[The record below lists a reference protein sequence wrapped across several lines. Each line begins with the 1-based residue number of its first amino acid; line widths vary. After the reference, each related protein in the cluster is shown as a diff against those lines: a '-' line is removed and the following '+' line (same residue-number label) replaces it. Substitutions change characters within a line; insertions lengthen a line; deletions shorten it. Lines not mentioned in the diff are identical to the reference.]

1 MAQAL
6 GGFYVGPADY
16 SRGFDNLTQAAEIN
30 QNQKRM
36 QEQADYQANAK
47 QAVIQAVRSGDP
59 NAIRDVSIKYPEFAD
74 TAKQAFGFTNEA
86 TEKVA
91 RETYRRV
98 LSDPSN
104 AFQLMSVGADEVE
117 RLGGRPNMMRSD
129 ARMFRENPEGALR
142 NVKMGFAA
150 IASKQEYEAAFQG
163 GPGSGFPA
171 KVQEYYAMINES
183 GLELGSPGAQ
193 NAALVALGVMPR
205 AGESASERLARD
217 PELARRVVEL
227 EQQTAAAKESGKLES
242 QLAQLPDIRASIQT
256 AEASAKSRGES
267 LSDFNR
273 AKAALPGLKEVVN
286 QLIGLADVATYTL
299 AGRAF
304 DVVTKEFGFGATDG
318 STARAKMES
327 LVNNQVLPLLRETF
341 GAAFTREEGVELRKT
356 MLDINAS
363 PAQKKEILNVFYDQ
377 KMRSLE
383 TTSREIDG
391 GGQAPAA
398 PAAPATPLIRIDA
411 DGNII
416 Q

>member
-47 QAVIQAVRSGDP
+47 QALTQAVRSGDP
-59 NAIRDVSIKYPEFAD
+59 AAMRDAVIQFPEIAD
-74 TAKQAFGFTNEA
+74 TASQAFGFTNKA
-86 TEKVA
+86 TEQVA
-91 RETYRRV
+91 KETYRRA
-98 LSDPSN
+98 LSNPAN
-104 AFQLMSVGADEVE
+104 AFQIMSAGADEVE
-117 RLGGRPNMMRSD
+117 RLGGRPRMMRSD
-129 ARMFRENPEGALR
+129 AQMFQENPEAALR
-142 NVKMGFAA
+142 NVTLGFASL
-150 IASKQEYEAAFQG
+150 ASDQEYEAAFPDASG
-163 GPGSGFPA
+163 SGMPAGFREFLLLTKAAGLEPGS
-171 KVQEYYAMINES
+171 E
-183 GLELGSPGAQ
+183 GSKE
-193 NAALVALGVMPR
+193 AALVALGTVAR

-267 LSDFNR
+267 LSDLNR

-391 GGQAPAA
+391 GGQAQAA
-398 PAAPATPLIRIDA
+398 TTAPATQRIKLDV

>member
-1 MAQAL
+1 MANPFYVAPLGGMQTYQNVGNSIAGGINQYQENQAL
-6 GGFYVGPADY
+6 
-16 SRGFDNLTQAAEIN
+16 E
-30 QNQKRM
+30 
-36 QEQADYQANAK
+36 QEQAKKQQLMQQASQVLERGNPQEIAQFSMQYPDIGAAMQGGIKFANDATKENMK
-47 QAVIQAVRSGDP
+47 QSMQKVIAGGDAAQILQERIQIVES
-59 NAIRDVSIKYPEFAD
+59 NGGD
-74 TAKQAFGFTNEA
+74 A
-86 TEKVA
+86 TQS
-91 RETYRRV
+91 REELNV
-98 LSDPSN
+98 LSR
-104 AFQLMSVGADEVE
+104 MGADQYRSMVGNIYSMQYGVE
-117 RLGGRPNMMRSD
+117 GVPGMDGTAMP
-129 ARMFRENPEGALR
+129 AGFREFLLLT
-142 NVKMGFAA
+142 KAA
-150 IASKQEYEAAFQG
+150 GLE
-163 GPGSGFPA
+163 PGS
-171 KVQEYYAMINES
+171 E
-183 GLELGSPGAQ
+183 GSKE
-193 NAALVALGVMPR
+193 AALVALGTVAR

-391 GGQAPAA
+391 GGQAPAV
-398 PAAPATPLIRIDA
+398 PTAPATQRIKLDA

>member
-1 MAQAL
+1 
-6 GGFYVGPADY
+6 
-16 SRGFDNLTQAAEIN
+16 
-30 QNQKRM
+30 
-36 QEQADYQANAK
+36 
-47 QAVIQAVRSGDP
+47 
-59 NAIRDVSIKYPEFAD
+59 
-74 TAKQAFGFTNEA
+74 
-86 TEKVA
+86 VA

-98 LSDPSN
+98 LSDPAN
-104 AFQLMSVGADEVE
+104 AIQAMTAGANEVS
-117 RLGGRPNMMRSD
+117 RLGGNPRMMMSD
-129 ARMFRENPEGALR
+129 AQMFQENPEAALR
-142 NVKMGFAA
+142 NVRAGFAA
-150 IASKQEYEAAFQG
+150 IASDQEYEAMFPDAS
-163 GPGSGFPA
+163 GSGIPA
-171 KVQEYYAMINES
+171 GVREFNSMLQAAN
-183 GLELGSPGAQ
+183 LEPGSPGSKD
-193 NAALVALGVMPR
+193 AALVSLGLKAR
-205 AGESASERLARD
+205 AGQSANERIASD
-217 PELARRVVEL
+217 PELASQVAAL
-227 EQQTAAAKESGKLES
+227 EEQVSAARETGKLDS
-242 QLAQLPDIRASIQT
+242 QLALLPKVRATIQT

-273 AKAALPGLKEVVN
+273 AKAALPGVKEVVN

-304 DVVTKEFGFGATDG
+304 DVVLKEFGFGATDG

-398 PAAPATPLIRIDA
+398 PATQRIKLDA